1 MITDSGPWIGL
12 PLPQSIHPPF
22 DHFFSFSLLMNPS
35 LKAEAL
41 ERFVQCLV
49 PRRTSLNNR
58 LCPRKAL
65 SCYCFFSAT
74 LLHPLFSSMSDQKC
88 STGVWDTGPHTGS
101 TSKDDMADINRTL
114 GPMIGIDLGTSNS
127 CVSLWHTVKNRAKVI
142 KNVSIQS
149 KCSSHLTTRMWISA
163 RMSN

>member
-1 MITDSGPWIGL
+1 MNSGPWIGL
-12 PLPQSIHPPF
+12 PLQSTLLLISFITSPS
-22 DHFFSFSLLMNPS
+22 HFYDPS
-35 LKAEAL
+35 LWSFTD
-41 ERFVQCLV
+41 RFVQCSLTQ
-49 PRRTSLNNR
+49 RKSLNNR
-58 LCPRKAL
+58 LYSRKSL
-65 SCYCFFSAT
+65 DCYSDVSVT
-74 LLHPLFSSMSDQKC
+74 LLQTLFASMSDQKN
-88 STGVWDTGPHTGS
+88 STGVWDTGPHVGS
-101 TSKDDMADINRTL
+101 TSKEDMADINRTL